1 MLNTR
6 TSINQIKSLSQENAV
21 LFKAVMEIS
30 SDALFIV
37 NNSDNIIVDCNNG
50 AVKLFEAQSK
60 ADLINLES
68 NKLLNFET
76 FEFSSEK
83 LNKELKHNGEY
94 SQETSFATLKK
105 NIFWGKLTQKIL
117 SFTELEFS
125 VLKIE
130 KSANYLKD
138 EEWLSEVL
146 SITSR
151 STGRQFFKE
160 TARLLCR
167 TFDADYSFI
176 ARRVA
181 GDEEKVKI
189 FYMHG
194 DSIKTKSINRT
205 NSFIENTLRGYASFY
220 PQGLGELFP
229 DDELVVESGATSF
242 IGSPFFDSSQEA
254 MGLIGV
260 LSKDVMT
267 EIPNSRY
274 LLNILA
280 SRTSAEIHRL
290 RSKEI
295 LRQQTKNLAEINHMK
310 DKLLSVISN
319 DLQAPLKTLLGY
331 SGMLRNNI
339 GNYKQEELEGK
350 VGIMDNSLKNLYLI
364 LENLSDLA
372 RLQQG
377 IVKVDENKNNL
388 NSIFDD
394 VKPHIKHLSD
404 IRQVGLI
411 NKMSSALHIKAD
423 NYLLRSIFKNLTT
436 YIVKNTLKGGVITF
450 DTQVNRG
457 RWSVSI
463 STSSHSADLDE
474 INFVMNT
481 SPEEFLMSP
490 KEQTSSCLGI
500 FIAKEFMKLQK
511 GRIKAIAD
519 KEKLEFRFDFKKA

>member
-6 TSINQIKSLSQENAV
+6 TSINQIKSLNQENSV

-30 SDALFIV
+30 GDALFIID
-37 NNSDNIIVDCNNG
+37 NSDYNIIDCNNE
-50 AVKLFEAQSK
+50 AVKLFEAESK
-60 ADLINLES
+60 AELLNLTS
-68 NKLLNFET
+68 NKLLNYES

-83 LNKELKHNGEY
+83 LYSELKHIGEY
-94 SQETSFATLKK
+94 SQETSFVTLKK
-105 NIFWGKLTQKIL
+105 NIFWGKLTQKIMT
-117 SFTELEFS
+117 FTELEFS

-130 KSANYLKD
+130 KSANFLRD
-138 EEWLSEVL
+138 EEWLSEIL
-146 SITSR
+146 SVTSR

-167 TFDADYSFI
+167 TFDADHAFI

-181 GDEEKVKI
+181 GDDEKIKI

-194 DSIKTKSINRT
+194 NGIKTKSIKKT
-205 NSFIENTLRGYASFY
+205 NSFIENTLRGYASYY

-229 DDELVVESGATSF
+229 QDDLVVESGAVSF
-242 IGSPFFDSSQEA
+242 IGAPFFDASQEA

-260 LSKDVMT
+260 LSKNKMS

-274 LLNILA
+274 MLNILA
-280 SRTSAEIHRL
+280 SRTSAEIQRI

-310 DKLLSVISN
+310 DQLLSVISN

-339 GNYKQEELEGK
+339 NNYKPDELGGK
-350 VGIMDNSLKNLYLI
+350 VSVMDNSLKNLYLI

-377 IVKVDENKNNL
+377 LVKASENKNNL
-388 NSIFDD
+388 NSIFED
-394 VKPHIKHLSD
+394 VKPHIKHLSE

-411 NKMSSALHIKAD
+411 NKMSSALYINAD
-423 NYLLRSIFKNLTT
+423 NYLLRSVFKNLVT
-436 YIVKNTLKGGVITF
+436 YVVKNTLKGGVITF
-450 DTQVNRG
+450 DTQVSNG
-457 RWSVSI
+457 RWSVII
-463 STSSHSADLDE
+463 STSSHLADIDE
-474 INFVMNT
+474 INFVMNST
-481 SPEEFLMSP
+481 PEEFLISP
-490 KEQTSSCLGI
+490 KKQTSSCLGI
-500 FIAKEFMKLQK
+500 FIAKEFMRLQK
-511 GRIKAIAD
+511 GKLKAIVSP
-519 KEKLEFRFDFKKA
+519 EKLEFRFEFKKA